1 MDSILLRRIIV
12 SVVGAVLILFAGNSI
27 KNSLAGREIPVRQM
41 SFKESA
47 KIVKA
52 APVEYKTREI
62 ALSAIGKVISESAID
77 LAAEVQGEI
86 LRGDVP
92 LKQATRFSKGTV
104 LFRIDDE
111 EARLSLFAQKSN
123 FMTAIANI
131 LPDLKI
137 DYPNSYPQW
146 QEYFNQLSVEKPL
159 PDLPPI
165 KDSQEKVF
173 FSTRNI
179 NNQFYTIKSS
189 EERLTKYEVRAP
201 FSGSFI
207 EVLQEENSAVNPGAR
222 IARIARSSSLE
233 VEVPIRTNDLSYV
246 RSGTTVTIL
255 PETGNKEWKG
265 IVRRIG
271 SSVDPT
277 TQSVNVFVSLR
288 NNGEKVYE
296 GQYLRVEIP
305 GTRLKDVMEIPR
317 NAVFNRNQVYVVA
330 DSSELKVK
338 DIQIEK
344 LKDESVLFS
353 GLEAGEMVVIQPL
366 VNAYPNMPV
375 SLDGANEKPQG
386 APGGKPKSTQA
397 SSN

>member
-1 MDSILLRRIIV
+1 
-12 SVVGAVLILFAGNSI
+12 
-27 KNSLAGREIPVRQM
+27 M
-41 SFKESA
+41 SFRESA

-52 APVEYKTREI
+52 TPVEYKTREI
-62 ALSAIGKVISESAID
+62 ALSSIGRVISESAID

-111 EARLSLFAQKSN
+111 EARLTLFAQKSN

-131 LPDLKI
+131 LPDLRI

-146 QEYFNQLSVEKPL
+146 QTYFDQLSVEEPL
-159 PDLPPI
+159 PDLPLI

-179 NNQFYTIKSS
+179 NNQFYNIKSS
-189 EERLTKYEVRAP
+189 EERLTKYEVKAP

-233 VEVPIRTNDLSYV
+233 VEVPIRTEDLAYV
-246 RSGTTVTIL
+246 RRGTTISIL
-255 PETGNKEWKG
+255 PETGEKIWKG
-265 IVRRIG
+265 SVRRIG

-317 NAVFNRNQVYVVA
+317 NAIFNKNQVYIVV
-330 DSSELKVK
+330 DSSTLEIKE
-338 DIQIEK
+338 IQIEK
-344 LKDESVLFS
+344 LKNESVLFS
-353 GLEAGEMVVIQPL
+353 GLDAGALVVTQPL

-375 SLDGANEKPQG
+375 SLSGAEKDGPR
-386 APGGKPKSTQA
+386 GGKPGGEKSKAAQA

>member
-12 SVVGAVLILFAGNSI
+12 SIVGAGLILLIGAMI
-27 KNSLAGREIPVRQM
+27 KSSLAGREIPVRQM

-47 KIVKA
+47 KAVRTT
-52 APVEYKTREI
+52 PVEYKTREI
-62 ALSAIGKVISESAID
+62 ALSAMGRVISESAID

-86 LRGDVP
+86 LPGNVP
-92 LKQATRFSKGTV
+92 LKQAQRFSKGQV

-111 EARLSLFAQKSN
+111 EARLTLFAQKSN

-146 QEYFNQLSVEKPL
+146 QTYFDQLSVDKPL

-179 NNQFYTIKSS
+179 NNQFYNIKSA

-207 EVLQEENSAVNPGAR
+207 EVLQEENSAVNPGTR

-233 VEVPIRTNDLSYV
+233 VEVPIRTEDLAYV
-246 RSGTTVTIL
+246 KRGTRVSIL
-255 PETGNKEWKG
+255 PESGSIEWKG
-265 IVRRIG
+265 VVRRIG
-271 SSVDPT
+271 STVDPA
-277 TQSVNVFVSLR
+277 TQSVNVFLSLR
-288 NNGEKVYE
+288 NNGQEVYE
-296 GQYLRVEIP
+296 GQYLRVQIP
-305 GTRLKDVMEIPR
+305 GTRMKDVMEIPR
-317 NAVFNRNQVYVVA
+317 NAVFNRNQVYVVV
-330 DSSELKVK
+330 DSSTLEVK
-338 DIQIEK
+338 DIQVEK
-344 LKDESVLFS
+344 LQE
-353 GLEAGEMVVIQPL
+353 ETVI
-366 VNAYPNMPV
+366 VFR
-375 SLDGANEKPQG
+375 
-386 APGGKPKSTQA
+386 T
-397 SSN
+397 